1 MEIEMKKS
9 IKNLNESIQ
18 DIKKLVWPNL
28 SMHDVVRFM
37 KFSPSWKPSLE
48 NIEIETELS
57 SELYE
62 ALISELDSLYNENQ
76 ISNRKQYIDINPI
89 NSSSNNNNIKLTGE
103 KKLIDGLKIVAANI
117 KLDKILQKVSDEE
130 ILVNGTKE
138 Q

>member
-9 IKNLNESIQ
+9 IKILNESIQ

-62 ALISELDSLYNENQ
+62 ALIL
-76 ISNRKQYIDINPI
+76 
-89 NSSSNNNNIKLTGE
+89 
-103 KKLIDGLKIVAANI
+103 
-117 KLDKILQKVSDEE
+117 
-130 ILVNGTKE
+130 
-138 Q
+138 